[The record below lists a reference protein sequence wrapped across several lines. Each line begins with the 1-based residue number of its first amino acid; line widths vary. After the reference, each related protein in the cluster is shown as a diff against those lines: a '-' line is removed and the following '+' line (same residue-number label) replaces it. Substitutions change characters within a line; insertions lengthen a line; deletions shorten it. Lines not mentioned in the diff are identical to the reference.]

1 MDDDSTRAWGLSAH
15 AHALRFSQYGHSPE
29 ARRLALE
36 ALAQPGV
43 REEQLALALV
53 TELLVADD
61 RARPA
66 ARKALLSARVDS
78 AEVYALAGQLAL
90 QERDAKAA
98 VGHFQRALALAP
110 RHVRALVALGGYY
123 QEHADL
129 TNALKIYE
137 TAREASPQHAAVRV
151 GLAEVRLALG
161 QELPRAL
168 ADMEALGEALGKAPG
183 ALREGLRERQ
193 GLAHAR
199 LLSELGRHP
208 EARALLAAQ
217 PQGPRS
223 YAVQLA
229 LGQVARVA
237 GDLDA
242 AQRAFEAALGLRAG
256 SEEALEGL
264 GRTLVDRDREREA
277 LARLGQAPGRKVAL
291 VRGAAWARL
300 GEWKRARAELTRT
313 RVADRYPP
321 EAVVYLALAD
331 AAAGSTEQ
339 ARAVLERTL
348 AAAKSAR
355 GPVQVALGRVYLQQ
369 GQRERARSQFEA
381 ASKDPLDHEGA
392 CALGRLLL
400 AQGLPDLA
408 LEPLTRAVARNG
420 FHGEARDALGRT
432 LLALGRGPEALKQ
445 FEAWQLDN
453 PGEARAQRGFA
464 LALLHAGRL
473 PEAQAAAARAVKL
486 APQDA
491 ETHRLRAVLAFRAG
505 EARAGFAAL
514 ERSNKLD
521 PRSAETFCEIAHA
534 FGRQG
539 NATGAQ
545 KAFEAARREG
555 PEVSCGQVGAHW
567 AQLPEG
573 GGRPAA
579 RELQQLAAKAPSTW
593 ERAFAQAALARVL
606 LDAGA
611 LKEARAAAQEAV
623 RLDPHSGRSHL
634 ALGLV
639 ALRQRDEA
647 AATGALQ
654 RAAELEPADGP
665 VRLAL
670 ADALSRSEAQG
681 ARALAEYE
689 AFLSL
694 AGSAPEAARVKK
706 ALPALKR
713 RLVAV
718 GR

>member
-1 MDDDSTRAWGLSAH
+1 SAARPSLLERHGPKLALALVAVVVLGVGAGVFLTRRAAQGGQTLGATLDQAERALGEDTPESLERALSLLALAQDMDEDSTRAWGLRAH
-15 AHALRFSQYGHSPE
+15 AHALRFSEYGQSPE
-29 ARRLALE
+29 ERRLALE

-43 REEQLALALV
+43 REEQPALALV
-53 TELLVADD
+53 TDLRVADD
-61 RARPA
+61 RARAA
-66 ARKALLSARVDS
+66 ARKALLAARLDS

-90 QERDAKAA
+90 QDDDAKAA
-98 VGHFQRALALAP
+98 VRHFQRALALSP
-110 RHVRALVALGGYY
+110 RHVRALVSLGGYY
-123 QEHADL
+123 LEHGDL
-129 TNALKIYE
+129 PNARKVYE
-137 TAREASPQHAAVRV
+137 TAREASPQHPAVRV

-168 ADMEALGEALGKAPG
+168 ADMEALGKALGEAQGKG
-183 ALREGLRERQ
+183 GSALPDGLRERRV
-193 GLAHAR
+193 LAHAR

-217 PQGPRS
+217 PQGRRS
-223 YAVQLA
+223 FEVQLA

-237 GDLDA
+237 GDLEA

-256 SEEALEGL
+256 REEALEGL

-277 LARLGQAPGRKVAL
+277 LSRLAQAPGRRLAL

-300 GEWKRARAELTRT
+300 GEWKRSRAELART

-339 ARAVLERTL
+339 ARSVLERTL
-348 AAAKSAR
+348 AAAKGAR

-369 GQRERARSQFEA
+369 GQRERARTQFEA
-381 ASKDPLDHEGA
+381 ASKDPLDYEGA

-400 AQGLPDLA
+400 SLGLPDLA
-408 LEPLTRAVARNG
+408 LAPLERAVARNG

-432 LLALGRGPEALKQ
+432 LLALGRAPEALKQ

-473 PEAQAAAARAVKL
+473 PEAQAAAARALKL
-486 APQDA
+486 EPKDA

-505 EARAGFAAL
+505 DARGGFAAL

-521 PRSAETFCEIAHA
+521 PHSAETFCEIAHA

-539 NATGAQ
+539 NAAGAQ

-555 PEVSCGQVGAHW
+555 PEASCGQVGEHW
-567 AQLPEG
+567 ALLPAG

-579 RELQQLAAKAPSTW
+579 RTLQQLSTKAPSAW

-606 LDAGA
+606 LEAGA

-623 RLDPHSGRSHL
+623 RLDPQSGRSHL

-639 ALRQRDEA
+639 AL
-647 AATGALQ
+647 
-654 RAAELEPADGP
+654 
-665 VRLAL
+665 
-670 ADALSRSEAQG
+670 
-681 ARALAEYE
+681 
-689 AFLSL
+689 
-694 AGSAPEAARVKK
+694 
-706 ALPALKR
+706 
-713 RLVAV
+713 
-718 GR
+718 